1 MMEDLF
7 TGRRRIPRGYLLL
20 IPAVAFL
27 VVLGSATY
35 KRADVPTVGERVPD
49 FSASLLEGEGSLGLS
64 DLAGKPAVM
73 NFWASWC
80 APCEDEAPLFKRAYE
95 EYGDRIAFLGI
106 DIRDA
111 RSDAIAFVDE
121 YDLDYPSI
129 RDEGMSIYADYGLT
143 GQPETFFIDAE
154 GVLVEHVA
162 GPVDEA
168 GLFQLLDVLV
178 RRDA

>member
-1 MMEDLF
+1 MEELF
-7 TGRRRIPRGYLLL
+7 TGQRRIPKGYLLL
-20 IPAVAFL
+20 IPAIAFL

-35 KRADVPTVGERVPD
+35 ERADIPVAGERVPD
-49 FSASLLEGEGSLGLS
+49 FSAPLLVGKGSLSLG
-64 DLAGKPAVM
+64 DLAGKPVVM

-80 APCEDEAPLFKRAYE
+80 GPCKDEAPLFKRAYE
-95 EYGDRIAFLGI
+95 EYGGRIAFLGV

-111 RSDAIAFVDE
+111 RSDALEFVAE

-129 RDEGMSIYADYGLT
+129 RDEGMTIYADYGLT
-143 GQPETFFIDAE
+143 GQPETFFIDSE
-154 GVLVEHVA
+154 GILVEHVA
-162 GPVDEA
+162 GPVDED